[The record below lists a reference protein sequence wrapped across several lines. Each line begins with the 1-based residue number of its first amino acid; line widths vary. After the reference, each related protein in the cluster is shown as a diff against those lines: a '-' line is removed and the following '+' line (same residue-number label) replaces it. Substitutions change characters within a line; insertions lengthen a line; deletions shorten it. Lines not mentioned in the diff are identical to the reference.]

1 MQTFVAQK
9 GRIHYHLPNTTQL
22 IYQNTNQF
30 TQTKIN
36 LTKLNLISQ
45 NKNNFPKYDSYSQK
59 HNPILHSTNTNQMTG
74 CQHHEY
80 QRESEF
86 STKCPG
92 FSRKFAQRK
101 ISKTL
106 LNFLQL
112 SALYNSCKHSI
123 CGAKLLY
130 NKRHGVSH
138 FDRVSKWIATSTIL
152 LFFDHLNAFLD
163 PTIFSLHLTAFMLT
177 ISNWTR
183 NCSFLSKAFIE
194 LLLKQGLHWARIFM
208 RTMAAEI
215 GWYLRCK
222 CNLCFLFALLL
233 NNTV

>member
-1 MQTFVAQK
+1 M
-9 GRIHYHLPNTTQL
+9 
-22 IYQNTNQF
+22 
-30 TQTKIN
+30 
-36 LTKLNLISQ
+36 
-45 NKNNFPKYDSYSQK
+45 
-59 HNPILHSTNTNQMTG
+59 
-74 CQHHEY
+74 
-80 QRESEF
+80 
-86 STKCPG
+86 
-92 FSRKFAQRK
+92 
-101 ISKTL
+101 
-106 LNFLQL
+106 
-112 SALYNSCKHSI
+112 ALYNSCKHSI
-123 CGAKLLY
+123 CEAKLLY

-138 FDRVSKWIATSTIL
+138 FDRVSKWIATSTSL

-222 CNLCFLFALLL
+222 KKICAFCLHYFWTIPYSLKKLRELCTTHRNHQQFILLVFCQL
-233 NNTV
+233 